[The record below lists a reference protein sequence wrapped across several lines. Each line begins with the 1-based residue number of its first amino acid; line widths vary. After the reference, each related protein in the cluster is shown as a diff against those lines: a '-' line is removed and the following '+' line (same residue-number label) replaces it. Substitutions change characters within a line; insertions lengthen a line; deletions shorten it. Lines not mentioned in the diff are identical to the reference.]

1 MNTTTNIVVVGQLSI
16 RIINGRNG
24 PFRVG
29 TLQTGIGKF
38 AVKDPILDQYDE
50 GKYDGE
56 FEITSIYQGNYIAGD
71 RSVTEIRA
79 NLGNISIN
87 DIDDKKPES
96 VDLEPDPIDT
106 DVADVV
112 EEKTKTTQ
120 QEDDSSTERYDD
132 DSLFSNLMPLGT
144 CVKLDATVDRKVLRE
159 QSDRLGQLGYK
170 FNPKGQTWH
179 NPPLD

>member
-1 MNTTTNIVVVGQLSI
+1 MNTTTNIIVIGQLSI

-87 DIDDKKPES
+87 DVDDKKPES

-106 DVADVV
+106 DVSEVV
-112 EEKTKTTQ
+112 EKSKPTQKKDEPSAEKN
-120 QEDDSSTERYDD
+120 DDE
-132 DSLFSNLMPLGT
+132 SLFGNLMPLSSR
-144 CVKLDATVDRKVLRE
+144 VKLDATVDRKTLRQ

-179 NPPLD
+179 NPPID